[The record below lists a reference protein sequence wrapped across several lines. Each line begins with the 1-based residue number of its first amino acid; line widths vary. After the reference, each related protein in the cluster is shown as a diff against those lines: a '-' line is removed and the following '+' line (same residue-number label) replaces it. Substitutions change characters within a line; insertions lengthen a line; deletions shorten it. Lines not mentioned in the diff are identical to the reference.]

1 MAAKTAAKAAAKSK
15 LIPLADRIVITPLKQ
30 DEVTA
35 SGLVIPDT
43 AKEKP
48 QQGEVVAVGPGR
60 LDDSGKRVPMDVTAG
75 DRILYAKYTG
85 TDVKLD
91 GVDYIVLNEKDILC
105 KLEV

>member
-1 MAAKTAAKAAAKSK
+1 MPTKAAAKSACKTK
-15 LIPLADRIVITPLKQ
+15 LVPLSDRIVIVPLKQ
-30 DEVTA
+30 DEVTS

-48 QQGEVVAVGPGR
+48 QQGEVVAGGPGR
-60 LDDSGKRVPMDVTAG
+60 IDENGKRVAMDLSVG

-85 TDVKLD
+85 TDVKID
-91 GVDYIVLNEKDILC
+91 AVDYIVLNEKDVLC